1 MRQYYFSPYT
11 VMGSRRIED
20 EDYLSNETMAILDVS
35 EEQRQLASSLLAL
48 ANEEP
53 QASKFTSGSSDR

>member
-1 MRQYYFSPYT
+1 
-11 VMGSRRIED
+11 MGNRRIED
-20 EDYLSNETMAILDVS
+20 GDYFSNEDNTNCVETMAILDVS

-53 QASKFTSGSSDR
+53 QASKFTAGSSDR